1 MRSDDA
7 PEKGQRNSPWGGPSK
22 RGLKVR
28 KRDDYGVSL
37 FRNALDRFADRAP
50 LGHALLELTRVYDP
64 LTNGPIL
71 DPAARRQIL
80 ELVDAGQDAA
90 ARRVLEDTLATY
102 VKRGEQDRSLP

>member
-7 PEKGQRNSPWGGPSK
+7 PEEGRGNSPWGGPSK

-28 KRDDYGVSL
+28 KREDYGVSL

-50 LGHALLELTRVYDP
+50 LRHALLELTRVYNP

-71 DPAARRQIL
+71 DPAVRRRML
-80 ELVDAGQDAA
+80 ELAETGQDAE
-90 ARRVLEDTLATY
+90 ARRLLEDALATY
-102 VKRGEQDRSLP
+102 VRRVEEDRSLP